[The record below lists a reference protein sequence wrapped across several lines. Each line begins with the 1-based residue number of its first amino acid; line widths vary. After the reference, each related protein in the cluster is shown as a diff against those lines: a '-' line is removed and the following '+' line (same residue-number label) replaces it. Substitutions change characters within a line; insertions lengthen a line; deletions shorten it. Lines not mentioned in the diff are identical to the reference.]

1 MNGRN
6 ITIAHNTFTIPI
18 ITPTVGIL
26 DWNKKEIK
34 DLDIMTRKI
43 ISVNGGFHLVS
54 DVNRLYTSRT
64 KGCRGITSIENMYES
79 RTIGIMKHLE
89 KASDTNSLIQM
100 VRRSEKNN
108 VMRLGKE
115 FEKHIQEGQGTGKVT
130 DSMTKDHE
138 KKWKE
143 KVTHVYLQSQI
154 EKDDTIDQK
163 ATNNWLQQRFSA
175 HVEGYIMSIQ
185 EQELD
190 TKETRKR
197 REKNQE
203 KKNRMDIRCRMCNE
217 NDETVYHLICSCPK
231 LAPTLYLEARHSQI
245 ARILYQEIM
254 KNEKISYNPRRVTIK
269 NEIELWWD
277 MEIHTVT
284 KVKKNQPDIVLTTCS
299 RRVSISVPEIVSI
312 LVWTALSARVSW
324 RL

>member
-1 MNGRN
+1 M
-6 ITIAHNTFTIPI
+6 
-18 ITPTVGIL
+18 PTVGIL
-26 DWNKKEIK
+26 DWTKKEIK

-43 ISVNGGFHLVS
+43 ISMNRGFHLAS

-64 KGCRGITSIENMYES
+64 KGDKGITSIEDMYES

-89 KASDTNSLIQM
+89 EASDTNSLIQM
-100 VRRSEKNN
+100 VRKSENNN

-115 FEKHIQEGQGTGKVT
+115 FEKRIQEGQGTGKIT
-130 DSMTKDHE
+130 DSMRKDHE

-143 KVTHVYLQSQI
+143 KVTHGSLQSQI

-197 REKNQE
+197 
-203 KKNRMDIRCRMCNE
+203 
-217 NDETVYHLICSCPK
+217 
-231 LAPTLYLEARHSQI
+231 
-245 ARILYQEIM
+245 
-254 KNEKISYNPRRVTIK
+254 
-269 NEIELWWD
+269 
-277 MEIHTVT
+277 
-284 KVKKNQPDIVLTTCS
+284 
-299 RRVSISVPEIVSI
+299 
-312 LVWTALSARVSW
+312 
-324 RL
+324 